1 MKLKPLVSLLAA
13 AFAVPAVLASSSG
26 VVISQVYGAGGNAG
40 AAYNAD
46 YVELFNAGSS
56 AVSLSGWSVQ
66 YASAAGSGNFNP
78 TPLTGTIQPGQYY
91 LVRMKSVPATPVG
104 AALPTPDAPSTVN
117 IDMSG
122 TAGKVILANV
132 AASIGCNGGSSACSP
147 AQQAQIV
154 DLVGWGTANYFEGT
168 VGPGTVTANPALLR
182 KNAGCTDTDNNA
194 GDFAI
199 GAPVPRNSASPL
211 NSCGA
216 TGPITQP
223 IVPSC
228 PDGATA
234 QGTAINFSV
243 SATDLDSRVNSA
255 TLQSAAV
262 AGITLGSLI
271 TAASDG
277 EAASLPINVSA
288 SVVPGS
294 YSLVLQ
300 WGNDDAQTAQ
310 CTFKVVVAGTVSI
323 AQIQGSGVSSP
334 MVGQTVSTTGV
345 VTQLLNNGFYLQD
358 PIGDGNAATSDGV
371 FVYTGAVPTVAV
383 GDSVS
388 LNGSVLEYT
397 PGSPAAGT
405 LTELSGITGLSV
417 LSSGNTLPQPVE
429 IDLSAAPNLERVEGM
444 RVHLHGGGAPLMVQ
458 QTNFL
463 GAYGQLTIAA
473 GGRLL
478 NPTNVLRPG
487 PAALDLAA
495 ANRARS
501 IILDDGSSQVNP
513 NPTPYLAD
521 DLTVRAGDTLID
533 VTGVIDFGPATASA
547 SGAQSYKIHPE
558 TLPEITRS
566 SLNERTTAPAPVA
579 GNVRV
584 ASANVLNYFTT
595 FLDGTS
601 ANDQSSTSQGC
612 TVGNTTTKSN
622 CRGADNLIEFN
633 RQRNKILA
641 SLSAINADVVGLME
655 IQNNAN
661 IAVQNLVDGLN
672 GMMGAGTY
680 AATPLPAQAG
690 GTGTD
695 AIRVAMIYKPAKLS
709 LQGQAIADMDAI
721 HNRPTYAQGFM
732 APNGEKFAVVVNH
745 LKSKGSCSSGLN
757 ADQGDLQGCHN
768 ETRKQQATRL
778 LAWLPTVTAT
788 AGTQDLILL
797 GDFNAYAKED
807 PIALLTGSGTVVD
820 LVSLF
825 DEKDYSYVFDA
836 WAGRLDHGLG
846 SLSIVPKITG
856 AHSWHINADEP
867 TLIDYNIDGKSV
879 DYYANTA
886 YRSSDHDPLVLG
898 LNLVKAFFGTS
909 GRDVIIGTAGD
920 DVIEGGP
927 GADTLTGGGG
937 RDQFVYTSAL
947 DGVDTITDF
956 TPGHDQLVL
965 TKLLLANGIVG
976 ADPLASGHVTC
987 TNSLAGA
994 MVGIDTDGSAGP
1006 LKSRTMAVLKAVSC
1020 AALSASSFKF

>member
-1 MKLKPLVSLLAA
+1 MKLKPLVSLLAL
-13 AFAVPAVLASSSG
+13 AFAAPAVLASSSG
-26 VVISQVYGAGGNAG
+26 VVISQVYGSGGNT
-40 AAYNAD
+40 AAAFIND

-56 AVSLSGWSVQ
+56 PVSLSGWSIQ
-66 YASAAGSGNFNP
+66 YASATGSGNFSP
-78 TPLTGTIQPGQYY
+78 TVLSGSLQPGQYY
-91 LVRMKSVPATPVG
+91 LVKLGSGGSVG
-104 AALPTPDAPSTVN
+104 AALPTQDALGSTN
-117 IDMSG
+117 MSG
-122 TAGKVILANV
+122 TTGKVILANV
-132 AASIGCNGGSSACSP
+132 AASIGCNGGSAACSS

-154 DLVGWGTANYFEGT
+154 DLVGWGSANYFEGA

-194 GDFAI
+194 SDFAI
-199 GAPVPRNSASPL
+199 GAPLPRNSASPL

-216 TGPITQP
+216 TGPISQP
-223 IVPSC
+223 ILPSC
-228 PDGATA
+228 PDGAAT
-234 QGTAINFSV
+234 QGVATSFSV
-243 SATDLDSRVNSA
+243 SASDIDSRVNSA

-262 AGITLGSLI
+262 AGLTLGSLN
-271 TAASDG
+271 TAGSDG

-288 SVVPGS
+288 SVVPGT
-294 YSLVLQ
+294 YPMTLQ

-323 AQIQGSGVSSP
+323 AQIQGSGASSP
-334 MVGQTVSTTGV
+334 MVGQTVSTAGV
-345 VTQLLNNGFYLQD
+345 VTQVLNNGFYLQD
-358 PIGDGNAATSDGV
+358 PVGDGNDATSDGV
-371 FVYTGAVPTVAV
+371 FVYTAAAPTVAV

-388 LNGSVLEYT
+388 LNGAVAEYT
-397 PGSPAAGT
+397 AGSAAAGT
-405 LTELSGITGLSV
+405 LTELKDISGLSV

-429 IDLSAAPNLERVEGM
+429 IDLSSAPDLERVEGM

-463 GAYGQLTIAA
+463 GAYGQLTLAA

-487 PAALDLAA
+487 PAALELAA
-495 ANRARS
+495 SNKARS

-547 SGAQSYKIHPE
+547 SGTQSYKIHPQ

-566 SLNERTTAPAPVA
+566 SLNARTTAPAPVA

-601 ANDQSSTSQGC
+601 VNDQNSTSQGC
-612 TVGNTTTKSN
+612 TEGSTTNKGN

-655 IQNNAN
+655 IQNNGN
-661 IAVQNLVDGLN
+661 TAVQNLVDGLN
-672 GMMGAGTY
+672 GKMGAGTY
-680 AATPLPAQAG
+680 AATPLPAQTG
-690 GTGTD
+690 GTGSD
-695 AIRVAMIYKPAKLS
+695 AIRVAMIYKPGKLS
-709 LQGQAIADMDAI
+709 LQGQAIADIDSVN
-721 HNRPTYAQGFM
+721 NRPTYAQGFV

-788 AGTQDLILL
+788 AGTPDVILL
-797 GDFNAYAKED
+797 GDFNAYALEN
-807 PIALLTGSGTVVD
+807 PITVLTDSGQVVD
-820 LVSLF
+820 LVSRF
-825 DEKDYSYVFDA
+825 DPADYSYVFDA

-846 SLSIVPKITG
+846 TPSIVPKITG

-867 TLIDYNIDGKSV
+867 TLIDYNTDGKSV

-886 YRSSDHDPLVLG
+886 YRSSDHDPLILG
-898 LNLVKAFFGTS
+898 LNLLKQVTGSA
-909 GRDVIIGTAGD
+909 GRDTIIGTAGD
-920 DVIEGGP
+920 DVITGGS
-927 GADTLTGGGG
+927 GIDTLTGGAG
-937 RDQFVYTSAL
+937 RDQFVYVSMGDA
-947 DGVDTITDF
+947 GDTITDF
-956 TPGHDQLVL
+956 VVGEDTLVL
-965 TKLLLANGIVG
+965 TKLLQANSIAS
-976 ADPLASGHVTC
+976 ADPLGQGYVTC
-987 TNSLAGA
+987 TMSGA
-994 MVGIDTDGSAGP
+994 NAIIGIDNDGSVGTIKTKP
-1006 LKSRTMAVLKAVSC
+1006 LLQLKGIACS
-1020 AALSASSFKF
+1020 AITASSFKF